1 MGKRLAVMVVAT
13 ALALATLG
21 ASAASASGTDVVRR
35 GACSANSHW
44 KLDLSKSDTK
54 IEVDFEVHQGTSGD
68 TWNVVMRHNG
78 NVFFRGKRTTAGS
91 EGTFDVVKRVN
102 NAGGTDRFVA
112 KATNAS
118 SGEVCKGAAKF

>member
-1 MGKRLAVMVVAT
+1 MGKRAVVLVVA
-13 ALALATLG
+13 AVLAFATLG
-21 ASAASASGTDVVRR
+21 ASVASASGTDVVRR
-35 GACSANSHW
+35 GACSTNSHW

-91 EGTFDVVKRVN
+91 EGSFDVVKRVN
-102 NAGGTDRFVA
+102 NAGGVDRFVA
-112 KATNAS
+112 KATNTS